1 MHRGTGIVVRR
12 RPRRLSAMRGVEREA
27 VAGRICPASYSYSP
41 SSFARP
47 PELRAEVLY
56 IVGGLYGNRF
66 ALAEIERM
74 AERETVETHIV
85 FNGDFHWFDAD
96 ANAFVHIDNTVARY
110 IALRGNVETELSGD
124 DDANGCGCA
133 YPEAVPDADVE
144 RSNAILKRL
153 RESARHADA
162 LMPGLRKRLAG
173 LPMHL
178 VAEVGDSRIGIVHGD
193 GWALA
198 GWRFAHDSLHNPERA
213 AAMNAL
219 FEQAAL
225 DGFASTHT
233 CLPALKVFDTPLGER
248 FVVNNGA
255 AGMPNF
261 TNTRYGLITRLAA
274 TPLPPALSPTR
285 VYGADAAGVYVDALA
300 VRFDASAWDAEFERM
315 WPKLSP
321 AYLSYRHRIV
331 NGPDFSVDEALG
343 RAPLRACL
351 AVAA

>member
-1 MHRGTGIVVRR
+1 M
-12 RPRRLSAMRGVEREA
+12 EA
-27 VAGRICPASYSYSP
+27 GAGLAGRICPASYSYSP

-47 PELRAEVLY
+47 PELKAEVLY
-56 IVGGLYGNRF
+56 VVGGLYGNRF
-66 ALAEIERM
+66 ALTEIERM
-74 AERETVETHIV
+74 AECETADIQIV

-96 ANAFVHIDNTVARY
+96 AESFIAVDRAVAQHA
-110 IALRGNVETELSGD
+110 ALRGNVETELAGD

-133 YPEAVPDADVE
+133 YPESVPDDDVE
-144 RSNAILKRL
+144 RSNAILDRL
-153 RESARHADA
+153 RTAARRADI
-162 LMPGLRKRLAG
+162 LEPGVRARLAA

-178 VAEVGDSRIGIVHGD
+178 VAEVGNSRIGIVHGD

-198 GWRFAHDSLHNPERA
+198 GWRFAHDSLHNTEREPSLS
-213 AAMNAL
+213 AL

-233 CLPALKVFDTPLGER
+233 CLPALKVFDTALGER
-248 FVVNNGA
+248 FVINNGA

-261 TNTRYGLITRLAA
+261 KNTRYGLITRLAA
-274 TPLPPALSPTR
+274 TPVPRALSSAR
-285 VYGADAAGVYVDALA
+285 LYGADAGGVYVDALA
-300 VRFDASAWDAEFERM
+300 VRFDASAWDAEFERV

-321 AYLSYRHRIV
+321 AYVSYRHRIV
-331 NGPDFSVDEALG
+331 NGPDYSVDEALG